1 MKRCPSCQ
9 RTYDDMQTFCTE
21 DGAVLLAEAGGPST
35 GRVEPPPTQIYTP
48 PPSTGSAYAPPSQ
61 PGYGPGGWQDTPAT
75 PSYAPPAVR
84 PNYAP
89 PMAPSMQGGQDQTFA
104 VVSLI
109 CGVTSFVCF
118 GPLSSIPAVIFGVM
132 ARNRVK
138 QDPARFGGAGL
149 AMAGLIL
156 GSINLALVALYVVIV
171 VIAALA
177 GN

>member
-1 MKRCPSCQ
+1 
-9 RTYDDMQTFCTE
+9 
-21 DGAVLLAEAGGPST
+21 
-35 GRVEPPPTQIYTP
+35 
-48 PPSTGSAYAPPSQ
+48 
-61 PGYGPGGWQDTPAT
+61 
-75 PSYAPPAVR
+75 
-84 PNYAP
+84 
-89 PMAPSMQGGQDQTFA
+89 
-104 VVSLI
+104 
-109 CGVTSFVCF
+109 
-118 GPLSSIPAVIFGVM
+118 VIFGVM